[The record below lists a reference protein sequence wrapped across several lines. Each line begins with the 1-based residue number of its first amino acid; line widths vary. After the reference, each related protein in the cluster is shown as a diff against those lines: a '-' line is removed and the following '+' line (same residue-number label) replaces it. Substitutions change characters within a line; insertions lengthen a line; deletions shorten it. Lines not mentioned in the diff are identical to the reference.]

1 MAKSSNVD
9 KTHLLKAI
17 ALDTGG
23 TMTDSFIIDEN
34 GSFAVGKALTT
45 GKEEYIGILNSITD
59 SLNEW
64 GKTLQETGSGVEAL
78 VYSGTAMLNR
88 LLEREGN
95 DNIGVIVNAG
105 FEDLHRLGRA
115 LQCWMWLDYAGR
127 LHAREHEH
135 PQPLISRKNFKGVRG
150 RINFWGEELIP
161 LYEKDVLQDFLY
173 R

>member
-1 MAKSSNVD
+1 MEKPNNES
-9 KTHLLKAI
+9 KHHLLKVI

-23 TMTDSFIIDEN
+23 TMTDAFIIDEK

-45 GKEEYIGILNSITD
+45 GKEEYIGILNSISD
-59 SLNEW
+59 SLSEW
-64 GKTLQETGSGVEAL
+64 DTTLEDIGAGVEAL

-135 PQPLISRKNFKGVRG
+135 PQPLINRNQFKGVRG
-150 RINFWGEELIP
+150 RINF
-161 LYEKDVLQDFLY
+161 
-173 R
+173 